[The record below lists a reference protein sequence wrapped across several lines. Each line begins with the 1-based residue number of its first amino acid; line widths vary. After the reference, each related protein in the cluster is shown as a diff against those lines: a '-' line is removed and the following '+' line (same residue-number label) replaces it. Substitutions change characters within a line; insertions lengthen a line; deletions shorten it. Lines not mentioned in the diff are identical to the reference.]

1 MKLLEGTPQEVL
13 DDVYHNVITLTP
25 GAETFCRILKQV
37 RTSALRTHSARTL
50 HALCTRSALDHSHS
64 HVQLSRATHMYWY
77 AEI

>member
-37 RTSALRTHSARTL
+37 RTSALCTHSARTL
-50 HALCTRSALDHSHS
+50 YQIIHIHMFSC
-64 HVQLSRATHMYWY
+64 RARLTC
-77 AEI
+77 IGIR

>member
-37 RTSALRTHSARTL
+37 RTLHAHCTHSARTL
-50 HALCTRSALDHSHS
+50 HALCTRSFTFTCSVVARDSTCVL
-64 HVQLSRATHMYWY
+64 VR
-77 AEI
+77 